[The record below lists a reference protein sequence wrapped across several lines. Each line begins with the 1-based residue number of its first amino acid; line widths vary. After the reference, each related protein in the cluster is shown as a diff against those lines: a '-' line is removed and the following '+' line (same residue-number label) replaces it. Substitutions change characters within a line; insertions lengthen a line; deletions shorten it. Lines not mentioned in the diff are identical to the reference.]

1 MSVWDARTVYPLHY
15 QLDLWMCGTLRILLL
30 HLSYGICVIFVMC
43 CGDATCI
50 TMRNIEIKRCLL
62 LRAIVGFSR
71 SVDHTTSLDCIEG
84 T

>member
-1 MSVWDARTVYPLHY
+1 MLGPF
-15 QLDLWMCGTLRILLL
+15 TLSIISWTFGCVGPCEFLLL

-50 TMRNIEIKRCLL
+50 TMRNIDFKRCLL